1 MAEVRGQI
9 TEVRGQKSDLELWMT
24 HKNEKSTNHQ
34 FLGYDLLIENLLSY
48 SKVWISN
55 YMSINL

>member
-1 MAEVRGQI
+1 MAEVRGQ
-9 TEVRGQKSDLELWMT
+9 KADLEQWMT

-55 YMSINL
+55 YRSINL